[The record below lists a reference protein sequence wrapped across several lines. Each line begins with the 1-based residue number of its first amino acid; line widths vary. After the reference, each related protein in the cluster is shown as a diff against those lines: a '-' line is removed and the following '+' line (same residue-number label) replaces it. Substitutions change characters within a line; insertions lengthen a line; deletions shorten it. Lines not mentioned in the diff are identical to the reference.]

1 MKYIDHMKVLT
12 HHFIKNMEI
21 ETSIACLS
29 QHLNCSERHVKTVV
43 NYLNQHGLI
52 RWDVQRGR
60 GKKPKITVLYS
71 TEEIQMIEAK
81 LLVEYEQYKDA
92 FQIVQQLNSHSAG

>member
-12 HHFIKNMEI
+12 HHFNKNMEI

-29 QHLNCSERHVKTVV
+29 GHLNCSERHVKTVV
-43 NYLNQHGLI
+43 NYLNQHGQI
-52 RWDVQRGR
+52 RWEVQRGR

-81 LLVEYEQYKDA
+81 LLVDTNNIRRL
-92 FQIVQQLNSHSAG
+92 FRLFNN